1 MTSSVMMLAV
11 YAALLFAVLL
21 APYANA
27 ALGSHADRQRRL
39 ELGACVLLLLGA
51 VALTAF
57 RQGAFPLIGIFVLIP
72 LFGQGRLA
80 LLGGITAALL
90 FATTIWWTQSLSFG
104 LIPTAIAA
112 LLAVGAGLLPRWKP
126 EGVTTGSGLLRTML
140 PCAIIGI
147 GAGLLTAP
155 FEAADTIYLAWHHWG
170 AYLAPVEAWRG
181 GGVPYRDFPIQ
192 YGLGPT
198 VVLMASC
205 GQDCWRGMYE
215 TTVVANALYCATL
228 AGSVVIL
235 TTQSAKG
242 VRWLALLAMF
252 CAAFMWTGFPS
263 NFAGPVITPSVAG
276 LRFLS
281 ISALLFHILYAEH
294 HKARRDWI
302 GHGIWLIDLFWSPEA
317 AFFGTLIWWPYLAL
331 RDATEADGWRGALI
345 ALVRGAVRGAMAL
358 AAGACILTLVLWLLS
373 ARTITLADFF
383 AYVQHP
389 PGALPVNLVGTIWI
403 ALAALA
409 LGITAL
415 VRQGLSE
422 QARPLYA
429 CLLGFLAAS
438 TYYISRS
445 HDNNILNLF
454 PLLILV
460 LLATLSNLE
469 DVSETARPFARA
481 FIHTSLVAMIALIVT
496 FDYGPWRQG
505 AAQVGP
511 LHGGP
516 SRLMARF
523 APKADDRPKM
533 LPAEA
538 IAGLEYLRRHKAGA
552 IALFDRNYLMI
563 RSSGPAWTS
572 VNNLANFAPLPKASI
587 DHYIRQSALVYG
599 RPGWILAD
607 AEHQDWV
614 NAFRVAYDV
623 HRERSFKSY
632 DAYYLVPRRTG
643 STTRR
648 WHPGPAQFKH

>member
-1 MTSSVMMLAV
+1 MTSSITMLAL

-21 APYANA
+21 RPYVSPAF
-27 ALGSHADRQRRL
+27 GSHADRQRRI
-39 ELGACVLLLLGA
+39 ELGACALLLLGA

-72 LFGQGRLA
+72 LFGLGTMA

-104 LIPTAIAA
+104 LLPTAIAA
-112 LLAVGAGLLPRWKP
+112 LLTVGSGFLPRWKP
-126 EGVTTGSGLLRTML
+126 ETVTAQSGLLQTML
-140 PCAIIGI
+140 PCAMIGV

-198 VVLMASC
+198 VVLLAGC

-215 TTVVANALYCATL
+215 TTVVANAFYFATL

-235 TTQSAKG
+235 TAQSSRG

-252 CAAFMWTGFPS
+252 CASFMWTGFPS

-281 ISALLFHILYAEH
+281 ISALLLHILYAEY
-294 HKARRDWI
+294 HKRRRDWI

-331 RDATEADGWRGALI
+331 RDATEAGEWRGALI
-345 ALVRGAVRGAMAL
+345 ALARGAARGAIAL
-358 AAGACILTLVLWLLS
+358 TVGICILALVLWLLS

-389 PGALPVNLVGTIWI
+389 PGALPVNLAGTIWI
-403 ALAALA
+403 ALATLA
-409 LGITAL
+409 LGIL
-415 VRQGLSE
+415 VLTQQGLSA
-422 QARPLYA
+422 QARPLYT
-429 CLLGFLAAS
+429 CLLGFLAAG

-460 LLATLSNLE
+460 LLAILGNL
-469 DVSETARPFARA
+469 DKTSDPARHFGRA
-481 FIHTSLVAMIALIVT
+481 FSHTMLVAMVIFVVT
-496 FDYGPWRQG
+496 FDYRPLWQG
-505 AAQVGP
+505 IARVGP
-511 LHGGP
+511 LHVGP
-516 SRLMARF
+516 TRLVTRF
-523 APKADDRPKM
+523 APSTDDAPAI
-533 LPAEA
+533 LPADA
-538 IAGLEYLRRHKAGA
+538 IAGLNYLRHRHAGA
-552 IALFDRNYLMI
+552 VLLFDRNYLMV
-563 RSSGPAWTS
+563 RSSGAAWAS
-572 VNNLANFAPLPKASI
+572 VNNLANFVPLPAASI
-587 DHYIRQSALVYG
+587 AHYIRQGAAAYK

-607 AEHQDWV
+607 DEHRHWV
-614 NAFRVAYDV
+614 DAFRVAYDV
-623 HRERSFKSY
+623 QNDRPFGNYR
-632 DAYYLVPRRTG
+632 AYHLVPRGTG
-643 STTRR
+643 SAEV
-648 WHPGPAQFKH
+648 H

>member
-1 MTSSVMMLAV
+1 MTSSITMLAV
-11 YAALLFAVLL
+11 YAALLLAVLL
-21 APYANA
+21 APYVSPAF
-27 ALGSHADRQRRL
+27 GSHADRQRRI
-39 ELGACVLLLLGA
+39 ELGACALLLLGA

-72 LFGQGRLA
+72 LFGLGTMA

-104 LIPTAIAA
+104 LVPTAIAA
-112 LLAVGAGLLPRWKP
+112 LLAVGAGFLPRWKP
-126 EGVTTGSGLLRTML
+126 DAVTPPRLLRTML
-140 PCAIIGI
+140 PCAIIGV
-147 GAGLLTAP
+147 GVGLLTAP

-198 VVLMASC
+198 VVLLASC

-215 TTVVANALYCATL
+215 TTVVANALYFATL
-228 AGSVVIL
+228 TGSVVIL
-235 TTQSAKG
+235 TGQSSRG

-281 ISALLFHILYAEH
+281 ISALLLHILYAEH
-294 HKARRDWI
+294 HKVRRDWI

-331 RDATEADGWRGALI
+331 RDATEAGSR
-345 ALVRGAVRGAMAL
+345 RGAVITLAQGAARGAIAL
-358 AAGACILTLVLWLLS
+358 TAGICILALILWMLS
-373 ARTITLADFF
+373 AKTITLADFF

-389 PGALPVNLVGTIWI
+389 PGLLPVNLVGTIWI

-409 LGITAL
+409 LGIMMLA
-415 VRQGLSE
+415 RQRLSE

-429 CLLGFLAAS
+429 CLLGFLAAG

-454 PLLILV
+454 PLLVLV
-460 LLATLSNLE
+460 LLATLSNLN
-469 DVSETARPFARA
+469 DAGETARHFGRA
-481 FIHTSLVAMIALIVT
+481 FIHTLLVAMVAFIVT

-505 AAQVGP
+505 AAQIGP
-511 LHGGP
+511 LQVGP
-516 SRLMARF
+516 SRLIARF
-523 APKADDRPKM
+523 APEAEDRPAM
-533 LPAEA
+533 LPPDA
-538 IAGLEYLRRHKAGA
+538 IAGLQYLQGQKAGA
-552 IALFDRNYLMI
+552 VALFDRNYLMV
-563 RSSGPAWTS
+563 RSSGAAWTS
-572 VNNLANFAPLPKASI
+572 VNNLANFVPLPATSI
-587 DHYIRQSALVYG
+587 EHYVRRSANAYG
-599 RPGWILAD
+599 RPGWILTD
-607 AEHQDWV
+607 AEHLQWV
-614 NAFRVAYDV
+614 AAFRVTYDV
-623 HRERSFKSY
+623 HRERSFGSY
-632 DAYYLVPRRTG
+632 RAYYLVPRHMGAAVDR
-643 STTRR
+643 
-648 WHPGPAQFKH
+648 